1 MADTTQVDYEQM
13 QAIIKQLKAEEAEM
27 TMHLR
32 ATRAKVEH
40 LHGNQWVGQGAD
52 KFFTEM
58 DQVILPAMERLVHA
72 LDVAGNVAQQI
83 VTSFRQ
89 AEEETKG
96 YFNNLGG

>member
-13 QAIIKQLKAEEAEM
+13 QAIIKQLKAEEQEM
-27 TMHLR
+27 AQLLK
-32 ATRAKVEH
+32 ATHSKVES

-52 KFFTEM
+52 KFFNEM
-58 DQVILPAMERLVHA
+58 EQVVLPAMSRLVHA

-83 VTSFRQ
+83 VNTFRQ

>member
-13 QAIIKQLKAEEAEM
+13 QAIIKQLKAEEQEM
-27 TMHLR
+27 TQLLK
-32 ATRAKVEH
+32 ATHSKVES
-40 LHGNQWVGQGAD
+40 LHGNQWIGQGAD
-52 KFFTEM
+52 KFFGEM
-58 DQVILPAMERLVHA
+58 EQTVLPAMSRLVHA

-83 VTSFRQ
+83 VNTFRQ

>member
-13 QAIIKQLKAEEAEM
+13 AAIIKQLKSEEQEM
-27 TMHLR
+27 AQLLK
-32 ATRAKVEH
+32 ATHNKVET

-52 KFFTEM
+52 KFFGEM
-58 DQVILPAMERLVHA
+58 EQTVLPAMGRLVQA

-83 VTSFRQ
+83 VNTFRQ

-96 YFNNLGG
+96 FFSNLG